1 MRSGGQE
8 TSSRSREPHRLR
20 GSLGRLL
27 AVVSVFVGTAIVGFD
42 PNRLDRVFLVLPRDH
57 GIHLHD
63 VLGAALVTLGTVVL
77 WRSHGSD

>member
-1 MRSGGQE
+1 M
-8 TSSRSREPHRLR
+8 PHRLH

-27 AVVSVFVGTAIVGFD
+27 AVVSIFVGTAIVGFD
-42 PNRLDRVFLVLPRDH
+42 PNRLDRVFLVLPREH

-77 WRSHGSD
+77 WRSHRSD